1 MNRSTTR
8 FGWWA
13 IVWTSSGQLWT
24 RLGIRAWLTP
34 SASRWRCCRTSRPG
48 SCTNSR
54 NIRELFKDTATPG
67 KIFETCTIALIITD
81 CYFKIRRVTQVLKF
95 ISYTRPVY
103 FVGSKALVSFFIRDH
118 FRVCDYN
125 QIFVIVI
132 PQLIHLSV
140 NLIIIV
146 LTSQINKRHNYFLP
160 LMLKIIFETYID
172 RP

>member
-8 FGWWA
+8 FAWWA

-67 KIFETCTIALIITD
+67 KTFEACTIALMITD
-81 CYFKIRRVTQVLKF
+81 CYFKIRRVKQVLKF

-103 FVGSKALVSFFIRDH
+103 FVGLKALVSFFIWYH
-118 FRVCDYN
+118 FGVCDYN
-125 QIFVIVI
+125 QIFFIVI

-146 LTSQINKRHNYFLP
+146 LTSQINKR
-160 LMLKIIFETYID
+160 
-172 RP
+172 

>member
-8 FGWWA
+8 FAWWA

-34 SASRWRCCRTSRPG
+34 SASRWKCCRTSRPG

-67 KIFETCTIALIITD
+67 KTFEACIALIIIVT
-81 CYFKIRRVTQVLKF
+81 IVTQVLKF
-95 ISYTRPVY
+95 ISYTRLVY
-103 FVGSKALVSFFIRDH
+103 FVELKGLVSFFIWDH

-140 NLIIIV
+140 NLIIMV
-146 LTSQINKRHNYFLP
+146 LTSQINKP
-160 LMLKIIFETYID
+160 
-172 RP
+172 

>member
-1 MNRSTTR
+1 LM
-8 FGWWA
+8 
-13 IVWTSSGQLWT
+13 
-24 RLGIRAWLTP
+24 
-34 SASRWRCCRTSRPG
+34 
-48 SCTNSR
+48 
-54 NIRELFKDTATPG
+54 
-67 KIFETCTIALIITD
+67 ITD
-81 CYFKIRRVTQVLKF
+81 CFFKIRRVTQVLKF

-103 FVGSKALVSFFIRDH
+103 FVGLKALVSFFIWDH

-160 LMLKIIFETYID
+160 LTLKIIFETYTYRSTLTPKLQFSSQISKLEKNNTGSRFFLTCTCYVSRSD
-172 RP
+172 KIRSVVQIRLKFEKIKN